1 MRRFLFFVASILLSI
16 ASVFAQCD
24 INLSAEPPECG
35 EVFGGGKD
43 IPCGTMVTIGAIPDT
58 CCVFLYWAE
67 NGVPLFLFPF
77 CTFEFYQSHD
87 LVAHFEKKTFDV
99 IISSNPYEGGTILGG
114 GTNVSC
120 GDSIFVS
127 ASAAPE
133 YEFVNWT
140 VDSIVV
146 STDPCLTFTVTKPC
160 TLIANFTKKTDV
172 IDITESTTINIYPNP
187 TTGELRITNYELR
200 IDAIEVYDVYG
211 RNLLKSET
219 LNPKSETVIN
229 ISHLSAGTYFLRI
242 TTEQGVVTKKII
254 KN

>member
-200 IDAIEVYDVYG
+200 IEGIEIFDVYG
-211 RNLLKSET
+211 RMQKSRKAEEQKREWNMDISDLL
-219 LNPKSETVIN
+219 NGI
-229 ISHLSAGTYFLRI
+229 YFVKI
-242 TTEQGVVTKKII
+242 QTDNGVVVKKLV
-254 KN
+254 KQ